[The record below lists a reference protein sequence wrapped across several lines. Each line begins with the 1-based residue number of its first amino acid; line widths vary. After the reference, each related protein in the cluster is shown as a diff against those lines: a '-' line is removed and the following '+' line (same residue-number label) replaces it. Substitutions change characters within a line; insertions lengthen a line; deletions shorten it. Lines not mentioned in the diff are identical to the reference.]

1 MAVAGEAVRW
11 LHQAAPRTGPEDLSR
26 LVLRSAPAIGAT
38 EIAIFVADYTQS
50 SLLPMPAPGLVR
62 EPMAIETTLGG
73 RAYTSLEIHLPPEN
87 PDRLWVPLIDGCERI
102 GVLEVVTPTAASAG
116 AQVAARELAACVAQL
131 IKSRRAYGDIVERLR
146 RRLPMQLAAEIIWG
160 LLPPLT
166 FATPDLMVTAILEPC
181 YDVGGDLFD
190 YALNGDVLSVG
201 LFDTC
206 GHGIKATTLASLV
219 VNAYRNARRCGL
231 DLVDTALSIDKWV
244 RAEHPNQFATALLAE
259 LDRTTGALRLVN
271 AGHPGA
277 QLLRDGRAVKELPGP
292 TALPLGLGHM
302 SGRSPYAHE
311 ERLQPGDQ
319 LLAYTDGVT
328 DGVNAEGERFGV
340 TRLIDL
346 VVRALHDELPTPETM
361 RRLVSTV
368 VAHQHDGLQD
378 DATAVM
384 LDWRPSRN
392 PLAHLDDPAPAPR
405 VELPTPRTG

>member
-1 MAVAGEAVRW
+1 MADAAGAVRW
-11 LHQAAPRTGPEDLSR
+11 LHLAAPCTGPEDLPS
-26 LVLRSAPAIGAT
+26 LVLKSAPAIGAT
-38 EIAIFVADYTQS
+38 EIAIFVADYSQS
-50 SLLPMPAPGLVR
+50 DLVPMPAPGLTR
-62 EPMAIETTLGG
+62 APIAIETTLGG
-73 RAYTSLEIHLPPEN
+73 RAYTSMAIHVPPEH
-87 PDRLWVPLIDGCERI
+87 PDRIWVPLVDGCERV
-102 GVLEVVTPTAASAG
+102 GVLEVVTPSAG
-116 AQVAARELAACVAQL
+116 SDDAQAAGRELAACVVQL

-146 RRLPMQLAAEIIWG
+146 RRLPMQLAAEIVWG

-219 VNAYRNARRCGL
+219 VCAYRNARRCGL

-277 QLLRDGRAVKELPGP
+277 QLLRDGHAVKELPGP

-302 SGRSPYAHE
+302 ARRSPYSHE
-311 ERLQPGDQ
+311 ERLQPGDK

-328 DGVNAEGERFGV
+328 DGANAEGERFGLA
-340 TRLIDL
+340 RLTDL
-346 VVRALHDELPTPETM
+346 VERAVRDELPTPETM
-361 RRLVSTV
+361 RRLVNAV
-368 VAHQHDGLQD
+368 LAHQYDRLQD

-384 LDWRPSRN
+384 LEWRPSRDPLGHLQN
-392 PLAHLDDPAPAPR
+392 PASVTPADS
-405 VELPTPRTG
+405 